1 MKAFLAQCRGA
12 RIPVKYDLPL
22 YEYSTFRIGGNA
34 DLALFPSTVE
44 QFSLQLAMLAQ
55 SGLKYK
61 VVGNGSNVLFS
72 DAGYRGVVVFTT
84 EMKQYRFDSDTLYA
98 QSGASLGRVCTDA
111 SRQGF
116 EGFAFGCGIPGTVG
130 GGVYMNAGAYG
141 GQISD
146 VLISSEVFDTAYNR
160 VFTLDADAHEFGYR
174 HSIFASHPAHII
186 LSSTFALKSGNADEI
201 MQKVREQAASRR
213 EKQPLNFPSVG
224 STFKRPEGH
233 FAGKL
238 IEDAGLKG
246 MRVGG
251 AVVSEKH
258 AGFVVNDGGATAADV
273 LALVEQ
279 IKQRVY
285 AQSGVTLE
293 CEFEYVEE

>member
-1 MKAFLAQCRGA
+1 MKAFLAQCKGA
-12 RIPVKYDLPL
+12 RIPVKADLPL
-22 YEYSTFRIGGNA
+22 SEYSTFRIGGPA
-34 DLALFPSTVE
+34 DLALFPTTVE
-44 QFSLQLAMLAQ
+44 QLCLQLAMLAQ
-55 SGLKYK
+55 SGLGFC

-98 QSGASLGRVCTDA
+98 QSGASLARVCHDA
-111 SRQGF
+111 SRQGY

-146 VLISSEVFDTAYNR
+146 VLLSTEYYDTKQNR
-160 VFTLDADAHEFGYR
+160 VVTIDAAAHDFDYR
-174 HSIFASHPAHII
+174 HSVFADHPEYVI
-186 LSSTFALKSGNADEI
+186 LSSTFALREGNARQI
-201 MQKVREQAASRR
+201 MQKVQEQSAARR
-213 EKQPLNFPSVG
+213 EKQPLNYPSVG
-224 STFKRPEGH
+224 STFKRPAGY

-246 MRVGG
+246 VRVGG

-273 LALVEQ
+273 LALVEL
-279 IKQRVY
+279 IKARVRD
-285 AQSGVTLE
+285 AFGVELE
-293 CEFEYVEE
+293 CEFKYIGD